1 MIGRNLAVLTVL
13 GAGVLC
19 GAEKIELNSVNAW
32 ERQYGVTEK
41 EGVLSIPGK
50 CSFTMKESS
59 STLQR
64 LTHYRHP
71 HVRETGRRHLSC
83 RRSANMTPKDA

>member
-1 MIGRNLAVLTVL
+1 MIGRNLAVLAVL

-50 CSFTMKESS
+50 M
-59 STLQR
+59 
-64 LTHYRHP
+64 
-71 HVRETGRRHLSC
+71 VLS
-83 RRSANMTPKDA
+83 P

>member
-1 MIGRNLAVLTVL
+1 MIGRNLAVLAVL

-41 EGVLSIPGK
+41 RAFFPFRENVLSP
-50 CSFTMKESS
+50 
-59 STLQR
+59 
-64 LTHYRHP
+64 
-71 HVRETGRRHLSC
+71 
-83 RRSANMTPKDA
+83 